1 MKTFKIKSE
10 KYFTGPH
17 KLGEVLHKFTSLDFN
32 LLADAALKGAI
43 WHQRGGKGKI
53 LRIRSLNFEVQ
64 PQDLIFFYY
73 DPKVLALPELK
84 DVSCIEDNKFYGVWV
99 KPVGIM
105 SQGTQTGDHA
115 SILRCVEKIK
125 KKQVY
130 LIHRLDRETEGP
142 MLIGYEPKASGIL
155 SELFTKKKI
164 KKIYQA
170 IVLGEMTKG
179 VSDTIRAS
187 LDDKEAIT
195 HYKVLDSKE
204 NKSLLEIEIE
214 TGRLH
219 QIRRHL
225 DSIGHPIMGDPKYGR
240 GNKNKEGLKLLAY
253 SLSFQDPW
261 DKRLKF
267 FHLEKSLSL

>member
-1 MKTFKIKSE
+1 MKTYQIKPN
-10 KYFTGPH
+10 KFFTGPQ
-17 KLGEVLHKFTSLDFN
+17 KLGEVLHKFTSLDDK
-32 LLADAALKGAI
+32 LLSDAAFKGAV
-43 WHQRGGKGKI
+43 WLQKGGKGKI
-53 LRIRSLNFEVQ
+53 LRIRSLQTVIKPE
-64 PQDLIFFYY
+64 DLITFYH

-84 DVSCIEDNKFYGVWV
+84 EAICLYENNLYGVWI

-115 SILRCVEKIK
+115 SILRYVEKLK
-125 KKQVY
+125 NKQVY
-130 LIHRLDRETEGP
+130 MIHRLDRETEGP
-142 MLIGYEPKASGIL
+142 MLIGYESKASGIL

-164 KKIYQA
+164 RKVYQA
-170 IVLGEMTKG
+170 IVLGEMTTG
-179 VSDTIRAS
+179 LTATIKAS

-195 HYKVLDSKE
+195 HYRVLDSRN

-225 DSIGHPIMGDPKYGR
+225 DLIGHPIMGDPKYGK

-253 SLSFQDPW
+253 SLSFEDPW
-261 DKRLKF
+261 DKKAKT
-267 FHLEKSLSL
+267 FHLEKDLSI